1 MMSESAYSI
10 PASVAA
16 ENLPPLDR
24 GKVGMVCFLSSEA
37 AFFGTLLVA
46 YAAYIGQSLSGPTP
60 KQVLSLPAAL
70 VNTAFL
76 VSSSVTVVLAATGF
90 ARGNARRFYL
100 GLAATMLL
108 GLCFLGGTALEWANL
123 IGDRGLTL
131 QTNLFGSTFFTLI
144 GFHAGHVTLGI
155 LLMGLL
161 MVLAAVGRLTTS
173 RAAVVELFSW
183 YWHFVDGVW
192 IFIVILVYLVGR

>member
-1 MMSESAYSI
+1 MNESIYPTPGS
-10 PASVAA
+10 AA
-16 ENLPPLDR
+16 TESLPPLDR
-24 GKVGMVCFLSSEA
+24 GKVGMICFLSSEA

-46 YAAYIGQSLSGPTP
+46 YAAYIDQSLGGPTP

-70 VNTAFL
+70 INTAFL

-108 GLCFLGGTALEWANL
+108 GICFLGGTVREWNDL
-123 IGDRGLTL
+123 IGSRGLTL

-155 LLMGLL
+155 LVMGLL
-161 MVLAAVGRLTTS
+161 MVLAAVGRLTAP

-192 IFIVILVYLVGR
+192 IFIVILVYFVGR

>member
-1 MMSESAYSI
+1 MSEGVSASYVT
-10 PASVAA
+10 AVE

-60 KQVLSLPAAL
+60 RQVLSLPAAL
-70 VNTAFL
+70 VNTALL
-76 VSSSVTVVLAATGF
+76 VSSSVTVMLAAAGF
-90 ARGNARRFYL
+90 AWGQARRFYL

-108 GLCFLGGTALEWANL
+108 GLCFLGGTAREWSDL
-123 IGDRGLTL
+123 IGRQGLTL

-155 LLMGLL
+155 LIMGLL
-161 MVLAAVGRLTTS
+161 MILAAVGRLTTP

>member
-1 MMSESAYSI
+1 MSESTSLY
-10 PASVAA
+10 PAAA
-16 ENLPPLDR
+16 VEENLPPLDR
-24 GKVGMVCFLSSEA
+24 GKVGMICFLSSEA

-60 KQVLSLPAAL
+60 KQVLSLPTAL
-70 VNTAFL
+70 INTALL
-76 VSSSVTVVLAATGF
+76 VSSSVTVVLATTGF
-90 ARGNARRFYL
+90 TRGNARRFYL

-108 GLCFLGGTALEWANL
+108 GLCFLGGTAMEWANL
-123 IGDRGLTL
+123 IGRRGLTL

-155 LLMGLL
+155 LVVGLL
-161 MVLAAVGRLTTS
+161 MVLAAVGRLTTT
-173 RAAVVELFSW
+173 RAAAVELFSW